1 MKDSIVRATI
11 WIYEQ
16 LQSVKELLP
25 TPAKAHYVYNLRDLS
40 KVINVI
46 DYYVRYSWAF
56 QKDVQ

>member
-40 KVINVI
+40 KVLNVV
-46 DYYVRYSWAF
+46 DYYVRYS
-56 QKDVQ
+56 